1 MAIPEPPILMSRR
14 LESRTKVLGHQ
25 QLAFRAAQAS
35 PVPLATTDPMH
46 RPRLPLAASLLRDS
60 LQPLARPE
68 HPACQ
73 DKGEAAVAGAPRPRP
88 RIPRALVQPV
98 EPVAWEAAA
107 EPRELGARAVA
118 HRLPFSFGP
127 ARLRW
132 TAVHWSRAWAVKVEM
147 GAMVEREAGALEA
160 DSGDRE

>member
-1 MAIPEPPILMSRR
+1 MEGPSATTWAQTVTPEPPTLTSRH
-14 LESRTKVLGHQ
+14 LVSRIKVPGHQ
-25 QLAFRAAQAS
+25 QLAFRAARANPAPPVTTVTTLRLHLPPAS
-35 PVPLATTDPMH
+35 SPP
-46 RPRLPLAASLLRDS
+46 RDS

-98 EPVAWEAAA
+98 ELVAWEAAA

-118 HRLPFSFGP
+118 HPLPFSFGP
-127 ARLRW
+127 AGLRW

-147 GAMVEREAGALEA
+147 GAMAEREV
-160 DSGDRE
+160 